1 MTKKEMFT
9 ALLNLN
15 EVAARPDLV
24 AGIEHEID
32 LLSRKN
38 ASTRKPTAHQEEND
52 MLIEKIVNVLF
63 RAPEVGMTVTEIAKA
78 LNNPDLTHSRINQ
91 LVKKLKDSGT
101 VIREEVKRRAYFRL
115 SEEAMEELSE

>member
-52 MLIEKIVNVLF
+52 VLIEYIKSVLF
-63 RAPEVGMTVTEIAKA
+63 HAPEAGMTVTEIAKA

-91 LVKKLKDSGT
+91 LVKKLKDNGT

-115 SEEAMEELSE
+115 SEKAMEELSE